1 MEKRKAKRDI
11 FFHHSL
17 LKENAKEKAKESVSA
32 VLPIVLIVLV
42 LGFTVAALSPSI
54 LVEFLVGA
62 VFVIIGMIFF
72 SMGAELSMTPMGE
85 YVGGSMLRTKKL
97 WFIILLGFFLG
108 FIITI
113 SEPDLQVLAEQVS
126 SVPNLALILSVA
138 LGVGAFL
145 VVALLRILFGIPLP
159 PLLFVFYILVFV
171 IAMFV
176 PENFLT
182 VAFDSG
188 GVTTGP
194 MTVPFIMALGV
205 GIAAIRNDKHAGDDS
220 FGLVAL
226 CSIGPVLAV
235 LILGLLYHTEGNFTS
250 EAVTEIENSVE
261 LGRLFASAIPKYFRE
276 IAVSLFPIVAFFGIF
291 QLVVLKLNRDV
302 LIKIGIGLF
311 YTYIGLVLFLTGAN
325 VGFIPAGNYLGTVMG
340 NLSCNWILVPLGMA
354 IGYFI
359 VKAEPAVYVL
369 MKQVEELTD
378 GGISGKS
385 IQTSLS
391 VGVAVSVGISMLR
404 VLTGI
409 SIFYFL
415 IPGYAIALFLSL
427 FVPKIFTAIAFDSGG
442 VASGPMT
449 ATFLL
454 PLAQGA
460 CEAVGG
466 NIVTDAFG
474 VVAMVAMTPLITL
487 QVLGLVYQ
495 MKGGESK
502 NRQRCSSLWQKQY
515 PWQSFIRSFLIVILL
530 SCRACLENAFSKM
543 CVTVCGNLSRMRAS

>member
-1 MEKRKAKRDI
+1 MEKRKLIGR
-11 FFHHSL
+11 FGTHPSV
-17 LKENAKEKAKESVSA
+17 LKENAKEKAKESISA
-32 VLPIVLIVLV
+32 VLPIVLIVLM
-42 LGFTVAALSPSI
+42 LGFTIAALSPSI
-54 LVEFLVGA
+54 LVEFLIGSVL
-62 VFVIIGMIFF
+62 VIIGMIFF
-72 SMGAELSMTPMGE
+72 SMGAEMSMTPMGE
-85 YVGGSMLRTKKL
+85 HVGGSMLRTKKL
-97 WFIILLGFFLG
+97 GFIVILGFVLG

-126 SVPNLALILSVA
+126 SVPNMVLILSVA

-145 VVALLRILFGIPLP
+145 VVALLRILFGIALP
-159 PLLFVFYILVFV
+159 PLLFCFYILVFV

-176 PENFLT
+176 PENFLA

-226 CSIGPVLAV
+226 CSIGPILAV
-235 LILGLLYHTEGNFTS
+235 LILGLVYHTEGNFTS
-250 EAVTEIENSVE
+250 EAVTEVENSVE
-261 LGRLFASAIPKYFRE
+261 LGRLFASALPKYFKE
-276 IAVSLFPIVAFFGIF
+276 IAVSLFPITVFFGIF
-291 QLVVLKLNRDV
+291 QVVSLKLNKDV
-302 LIKIGIGLF
+302 LFKIIFGLF

-325 VGFIPAGNYLGTVMG
+325 VGFIPAGNYLGTVLG
-340 NLSCNWILVPLGMA
+340 NLPWNWILVPLGMV

-378 GGISGKS
+378 GAISGKS
-385 IQTSLS
+385 IQISLS

-409 SIFYFL
+409 SVFYFL
-415 IPGYAIALFLSL
+415 VPGYAAALILSL

-460 CEAVGG
+460 CQAVGG

-487 QVLGLVYQ
+487 QVLGLVYRIR
-495 MKGGESK
+495 GGELGEK
-502 NRQRCSSLWQKQY
+502 RKEEK
-515 PWQSFIRSFLIVILL
+515 
-530 SCRACLENAFSKM
+530 RAALPDGMAVPKSVAELY
-543 CVTVCGNLSRMRAS
+543 GELGDEEIIEL